1 MMDINLQKICPGC
14 RRVTQ
19 YCPNPMY
26 MHRCEH
32 CGHEC
37 QLDDLIEGFD
47 IDELE
52 KVLKEIAYYKSRFA
66 LIRKGRMIRKP
77 KTAKAIQGFK
87 ITRLS

>member
-1 MMDINLQKICPGC
+1 
-14 RRVTQ
+14 
-19 YCPNPMY
+19 MY

-37 QLDDLIEGFD
+37 QLDDLIKGFD
-47 IDELE
+47 VDELE

-77 KTAKAIQGFK
+77 KTVKRHK
-87 ITRLS
+87 KSK